1 MKRFRTL
8 IAILLFSSLTT
19 AAIAE
24 CVQVGP
30 EICLPLN
37 KYKVPINELPLY
49 GLVQKTP
56 EQKAADEKFI
66 ETVVKDQT
74 REQVV
79 NRALD
84 VGWDALNKKD
94 YVIAARRFNQAFLL
108 DKADSRIYHAFAIL
122 VTLRW
127 KDHEYAEQ
135 LFKLAKRFPNKYPA
149 LNADY
154 GRLLLLMSR
163 PKEALPL
170 LEQAVKDTPKTQE
183 VWANLAFARLD
194 TGDQQGACAAIAEGL
209 KLDGEPIK
217 RDAAIIKSKAECK

>member
-1 MKRFRTL
+1 MRILVLFFAL
-8 IAILLFSSLTT
+8 ILPTS
-19 AAIAE
+19 AAAE

-56 EQKAADEKFI
+56 EQKAADDKFV
-66 ETVVKDQT
+66 EDVLKAGT
-74 REQVV
+74 REQAVT
-79 NRALD
+79 RALD
-84 VGWDALNKKD
+84 SGWSALNRQD

-127 KDHEYAEQ
+127 KDHDYAEQ

-163 PKEALPL
+163 PKDALPL
-170 LEQAVKDTPKTQE
+170 LEQAVKDSPKIQE
-183 VWANLAFARLD
+183 AWANLAFARLD
-194 TGDQQGACAAIAEGL
+194 AGDKQGACAAIAEGL
-209 KLDGEPIK
+209 KLGGEPIN